1 MQQKIKVMKIALIV
15 QIVFGVLATAF
26 ITYLLAYLSLDE
38 EVQTTY
44 EVLLGWG
51 IALGLVGVP
60 VVGLPLLALRE
71 LVHYSEKKSLTF
83 TYINAAVAPLVG
95 IVLLPIFLVSLVQF
109 YFIYGL
115 RKAEAM
121 ERIKSEV
128 EGVS

>member
-71 LVHYSEKKSLTF
+71 LVHYSFNL
-83 TYINAAVAPLVG
+83 YL
-95 IVLLPIFLVSLVQF
+95 
-109 YFIYGL
+109 Y
-115 RKAEAM
+115 
-121 ERIKSEV
+121 
-128 EGVS
+128 